1 MGEYMIIVDKT
12 ELNKYDTEQRL
23 WQGIPAIEITKQGR
37 MFCAF
42 YSGGLKEGVGNF
54 VVLLKSDDKEHF
66 SKPITVL
73 YKEGYRCFD
82 PCLWIDPLERLWFI
96 WSIMPNHATYAVVCD
111 NPDAEELSWSEPF
124 MLGHDVMMNKPTV
137 LSTGEWLFPI
147 AVWEDELLHIPPN
160 DETKRDKGA
169 FVYRSIDMG
178 KSFEKFGGTKAENRS
193 FDEHMILEKKDGTLA
208 MYIRTKYGIAVSY
221 SSDGG
226 KTWSESK
233 DSGLG
238 GPSSRFFIRR
248 LKSGRILLVNHYD
261 FNGRN
266 NLTALLSE
274 DDGETWKYRLLL
286 DERNAV
292 SYPDAVETD
301 DGYIYIIY
309 DRERGG
315 YKKSMSEVYE
325 SAREILY
332 AKIKEEDII
341 SGKLTEGSKVKCV
354 ISKLGKYSG
363 ENENPFG
370 EDL

>member
-1 MGEYMIIVDKT
+1 MIIVDKT
-12 ELNKYDTEQRL
+12 ELNRYYSEHRL
-23 WQGIPAIEITKQGR
+23 WQGIPAIEITKRGR

-42 YSGGLKEGVGNF
+42 YSGEVKETIGNF
-54 VVLLKSDDKEHF
+54 VVLLKSDDIEHF
-66 SKPITVL
+66 SEPITVL

-82 PCLWIDPLERLWFI
+82 PCLWIDPLGRLWFI
-96 WSIMPNHATYAVVCD
+96 WSVMPHHATYAAVCD
-111 NPDAEELSWSEPF
+111 NPDADELSWSEPF
-124 MLGHDVMMNKPTV
+124 ILGHDVMMNKPTV

-147 AVWEDELLHIPPN
+147 AVWEDKLQQMIISTN
-160 DETKRDKGA
+160 DEIKRESGA
-169 FVYRSIDMG
+169 FVYRSIDIG
-178 KSFEKFGGTKAENRS
+178 KSFEKFGGTRAENRS

-226 KTWSESK
+226 KTWSESR

-238 GPSSRFFIRR
+238 GPCSRFFIRR
-248 LKSGRILLVNHYD
+248 LKSGRILLINHYD

-274 DDGETWKYRLLL
+274 DDGETWKYRYLL
-286 DERNAV
+286 DERNYV

-301 DGYIYIIY
+301 DGYIHIVY

-315 YKKSMSEVYE
+315 FKKSMSEVYE
-325 SAREILY
+325 CAREILY
-332 AKIKEEDII
+332 AKITEEDII
-341 SGKLTEGSKVKCV
+341 SGKLSKGSKVKCV
-354 ISKLGKYSG
+354 ISKLGKYSR
-363 ENENPFG
+363 EDENPFG